1 MSVLSEF
8 ESRLSPELA
17 STWRGLNSPIEIQ
30 HFLDSIPYVG
40 EERDRSPLDVLRD
53 RQCHCLDGGL
63 LAALALRR
71 LREPGLLLDLVPAVD
86 ENGHK
91 LDDDHVLALFRRNG
105 RWGAIAKSNFVWLR
119 FREPVYRSLR
129 ELAMSFFEV
138 YYSVDK
144 LKALR
149 GYTRPMDIS
158 RFDGMPYA
166 WDESAARKLYSAFYR
181 RQPVPLISPK
191 SAAELHLIDQ
201 RAYDAG
207 AAGTNWDWVYKPKE

>member
-1 MSVLSEF
+1 
-8 ESRLSPELA
+8 
-17 STWRGLNSPIEIQ
+17 
-30 HFLDSIPYVG
+30 
-40 EERDRSPLDVLRD
+40 
-53 RQCHCLDGGL
+53 
-63 LAALALRR
+63 
-71 LREPGLLLDLVPAVD
+71 
-86 ENGHK
+86 
-91 LDDDHVLALFRRNG
+91 
-105 RWGAIAKSNFVWLR
+105 
-119 FREPVYRSLR
+119 
-129 ELAMSFFEV
+129 MSFFEV

-158 RFDGMPYA
+158 RFDSMPYA
-166 WDESAARKLYSAFYR
+166 WDESATRKLYSAFYR